1 MLVFGGGVF
10 RRLLPVLPVVD
21 VDAEVGFYA
30 ALGFTA
36 EVTYSG
42 FTSLRCGPVLFG
54 VQKPQG
60 MEHRVPPWDL
70 AWQIEV
76 SDVHAVHDLAVRRGL
91 KVVSEPQPHP
101 AGFWTVQLRTP
112 NGYCL
117 ILEGPPGAGPRS

>member
-1 MLVFGGGVF
+1 MLD
-10 RRLLPVLPVVD
+10 LE
-21 VDAEVGFYA
+21 AEVAFYA

-54 VQKPQG
+54 VQQPQG
-60 MEHRVPPWDL
+60 LEHRVPPWDL

-76 SDVHAVHDLAVRRGL
+76 SDVRAVHDLAVRRDLPVL
-91 KVVSEPQPHP
+91 KGPQPHP

-112 NGYCL
+112 NGYHL
-117 ILEGPPGAGPRS
+117 TLEGPPPAPAR